1 MTLADWIGLATI
13 ALPLI
18 AKAFSD
24 WNANAVAK
32 HNALL
37 ARITAMAGREAAT
50 IARTLA
56 EAPANVSAKGLES
69 SLVANS
75 AQAIL
80 TEMGTSAAKIGAFTP
95 QITNIVQGELNKR
108 VTAMVP
114 PIAVASK

>member
-1 MTLADWIGLATI
+1 MTLADWIALATV

-18 AKAFSD
+18 AKAISD
-24 WNANAVAK
+24 WNANAVAN

-37 ARITAMAGREAAT
+37 ARVTAMAGREAAT

-56 EAPANVSAKGLES
+56 EAPANVSPKALES

-80 TEMGTSAAKIGAFTP
+80 TEMASSAAKIGAYTP
-95 QITNIVQGELNKR
+95 QVSNIVQGELNKL
-108 VTAMVP
+108 VVP
-114 PIAVASK
+114 APVAGK